1 LKNLKTREI
10 NLKLKNCSTKPGMV
24 GDDGEVEFSGEPE
37 WKGTVDF
44 VRLSTPILDSFYQNN
59 PHTHALLMN
68 YLLVLW
74 VTPTVGDDRR
84 RGD

>member
-1 LKNLKTREI
+1 
-10 NLKLKNCSTKPGMV
+10 M
-24 GDDGEVEFSGEPE
+24 
-37 WKGTVDF
+37 VDF
-44 VRLSTPILDSFYQNN
+44 ARLSTPFLDSFYQNN

-74 VTPTVGDDRR
+74 VTPTVGDDRS